1 MTFNSV
7 YTTFRTPSKRV
18 KQVLSIPRKLPL
30 FILAVPVVV
39 AIHLIRPWLLVRWGL
54 LHGPRIGHFAAN
66 TELYLC
72 ERDAGINVPRKRHID
87 IFFMEERICNQ
98 QLAKMWK
105 RILYVWPAWWILP
118 SLQRVNRLIPGG
130 VVHEIGDNTQ
140 RDRDVHNLLDQSPPH
155 LAFTI
160 EEEAFGEAGLRMMGM
175 PHGTPFVCLLVRD
188 DAYLDAHINKNWTY
202 HSYRDSDISNYVLAA
217 EALADRGYFVIR
229 MGAKARD
236 PIKSCHLRVIDYAT
250 NGMRS
255 DFMDIYLGAKCE
267 FCISTS
273 SGFDAIPTI
282 FRRPIVFVN
291 SLPVGY
297 SSTFSDKYLTIT
309 RHHFSVQ
316 LNRLMS
322 LAEIFSSGSA
332 FFLCSEDYKSN
343 GIKLIENTP
352 EDICDV
358 VIEMTD
364 RLNGTWKASENDD
377 TLQLNFWKIFA
388 TDAVDVH
395 NGRPLHGNIR
405 ARFGSAF
412 LRNSGSWF
420 LG

>member
-1 MTFNSV
+1 MVN
-7 YTTFRTPSKRV
+7 
-18 KQVLSIPRKLPL
+18 QVLSIPRKLPL

-39 AIHLIRPWLLVRWGL
+39 AIHIIRPWLLVRWGI

-72 ERDAGINVPRKRHID
+72 ERDAGINVPMKRYID
-87 IFFMEERICNQ
+87 IFFLEEPICNQ

-105 RILYVWPAWWILP
+105 RILYVFPAWWILP

-140 RDRDVHNLLDQSPPH
+140 QDRDVHNLLDQSPPH
-155 LAFTI
+155 LTFTI
-160 EEEAFGEAGLRMMGM
+160 EEEAFGEAGLRKMGI
-175 PHGTPFVCLLVRD
+175 PNGIPFVCLLVRD
-188 DAYLDAHINKNWTY
+188 DAYLDAHIKKNWTY

-217 EALADRGYFVIR
+217 ETLADRGYFVIR
-229 MGAKARD
+229 MGVKVRD
-236 PIKSCHLRVIDYAT
+236 PIKSCHSRVIDYAY

-255 DFMDIYLGAKCE
+255 DFMDIYLGAKCK

-297 SSTFSDKYLTIT
+297 SSTFSNKYLTIT

-322 LAEIFSSGSA
+322 LPEIFSSGAA
-332 FFLCSEDYKSN
+332 FFLYSEDYKSN

-358 VIEMTD
+358 VIEMTE
-364 RLNGTWKASENDD
+364 RINGTWKVSENDD
-377 TLQLNFWKIFA
+377 TLQLRFWEIFA
-388 TDAVDVH
+388 TDAVEVN
-395 NGRPLHGNIR
+395 NGRPLHGKIR

-412 LRNSGSWF
+412 LRNSGNWF